1 MNILGINEGHM
12 SSACLIKDGVL
23 VAAVCE
29 ERFTRNKNEQGYPER
44 AIEYCLKEGKITNN
58 EIDCVATATEELQAV
73 LEATQ
78 RYRRFTISDYIK
90 ENNEYWKP
98 KLLENKE
105 VNYFDLFPELP
116 NNYYDFSFLKEET
129 DSEQSYITNKK
140 WSELFQKERVKNLR
154 RQLNISEDKIFFV
167 DHHTGHAHYAYFMS
181 PYRKNVLILTA
192 DAWGDGCNCSIWVG
206 NENNLELHHKSANNT
221 LARIYRSMTL
231 LLGMKPNEHEYKVMG
246 LAPYATEYY
255 SRKPYEVFKDTLYV
269 DGIDFEYKQKP
280 KDNYFWFKERLKD
293 CRFDGIAGGL
303 QRFIEEMMAEWA
315 KNTLNHFGLDTL
327 VLSGGLA
334 LNIKANKLISELNN
348 VHKFFVPSAGGDE
361 SQSIGSA
368 LYLFNK
374 LDKKNKFELP
384 LHDYH
389 GPPIDD
395 SLNNIIHKLNL
406 EKDFVI
412 KNNISNLEIAEFLKN
427 DLIIGRCNGRAEFG
441 PRALGNRSILANPS
455 NIKNVT
461 KINNQIKYRD
471 FWMPFTPSILSERAS
486 DYIKNPKNLPSPF
499 MTIAFDSTE
508 LARKD
513 LVAAIHPADYTIRPQ
528 FVDKQSNPGY
538 YDLIKKFEG
547 LTGIGG
553 LLNTSMNLH
562 GEPIVTNSSDAI
574 HTLINSELD
583 ILVINKTAII
593 RKKI

>member
-58 EIDCVATATEELQAV
+58 EIDCVATATKELQAV

-303 QRFIEEMMAEWA
+303 QRFIEEMMTEWA

-461 KINNQIKYRD
+461 KINNKIKYRD

-513 LVAAIHPADYTIRPQ
+513 LVAAMHPADYTIRPQ

-583 ILVINKTAII
+583 VLVINKTAII

>member
-58 EIDCVATATEELQAV
+58 EIDCVATATKELQAV
-73 LEATQ
+73 FEATQ

-105 VNYFDLFPELP
+105 VNYFDLFPEIP

-255 SRKPYEVFKDTLYV
+255 SRKPYDVFKDTLYV

-280 KDNYFWFKERLKD
+280 KDNYFWFEERLKD

-374 LDKKNKFELP
+374 LDKKNKFEPP

-389 GPPIDD
+389 GPSMDD

-461 KINNQIKYRD
+461 KINNKIKYRD